1 MNTKIPLYRG
11 MTRDKTVKGIPK
23 QIFRSLCTTGIMAV
37 VMLDNFYMLI
47 PVLIIY
53 FILKEI
59 NKKDDKILE
68 NFLRKS
74 LKKYISY

>member
-23 QIFRSLCTTGIMAV
+23 QIFHSLCTTGIMAV

-53 FILKEI
+53 FILK
-59 NKKDDKILE
+59 
-68 NFLRKS
+68 
-74 LKKYISY
+74 